1 MTLKPSYTELENK
14 IKELEHIISEDKGAK
29 RKLLESNRTLEEI
42 QRVAKIGSWLYDP
55 ATDALT
61 WSEEMFHIFGINHSS
76 QPPSNEET
84 RKIIHP
90 DDWFY
95 FDTAV
100 KRAIADGVVYDL
112 ELRIITPGGEIRH
125 IRTRGYAEKVSSGA
139 VKRLIGTTQ
148 DITESKKAQAALL
161 ESQER
166 YRALFDNIPINTV
179 VVDKEGKITDCR
191 FPDHPEE
198 ILQPNIGD
206 VMYKDFAQYPHIDM
220 YKELMESISSGTQKE
235 YLDLSY
241 DEKFLHIRISP
252 YHDGA
257 IITAIDTTPIRK
269 LESELQLTRKRE
281 SIGTLAGGIAHEF
294 NNMLGVIIG
303 NAELAM
309 ETMPDNNVASDF
321 LKEVLGASHRAKNV
335 VRQIL
340 SFARKTPVDRAPT
353 KISTVVQDSFK
364 LIKSTIEKSIM
375 IREKILCDSEIIL
388 GNPTEISQILLNL
401 CKNSEQAMRGG
412 VGEITLGLEPVI
424 VDDKMASRYESISAG
439 KYVRLTVSDTGEGVD
454 PKIIDRILDP
464 YFTTKDVDEGLGMG
478 LAVVYGIVKKYDGA
492 IKIKSDLG
500 EGTTVEILLPIAEIN
515 IEEGATLSETLST
528 GTEHIL
534 FVDDEPS
541 LVKLATHILEQQGYK
556 VTGVINSSDAL
567 AIFRR
572 EPDKFDLIV
581 TDLAM
586 PVMPGDML
594 IREVFKI
601 RPEIPIILSS
611 GHSDRIDEKMVE
623 ELSVMAYAMKPL
635 DRGELIKTV
644 RAVLDKAN
652 KKSLPA
658 ID

>member
-1 MTLKPSYTELENK
+1 
-14 IKELEHIISEDKGAK
+14 
-29 RKLLESNRTLEEI
+29 
-42 QRVAKIGSWLYDP
+42 
-55 ATDALT
+55 
-61 WSEEMFHIFGINHSS
+61 
-76 QPPSNEET
+76 
-84 RKIIHP
+84 
-90 DDWFY
+90 
-95 FDTAV
+95 
-100 KRAIADGVVYDL
+100 
-112 ELRIITPGGEIRH
+112 
-125 IRTRGYAEKVSSGA
+125 
-139 VKRLIGTTQ
+139 
-148 DITESKKAQAALL
+148 
-161 ESQER
+161 
-166 YRALFDNIPINTV
+166 
-179 VVDKEGKITDCR
+179 
-191 FPDHPEE
+191 
-198 ILQPNIGD
+198 
-206 VMYKDFAQYPHIDM
+206 MYKDFAQYPHIDM

-235 YLDLSY
+235 YFDLNY

-303 NAELAM
+303 NTELAM
-309 ETMPDNNVASDF
+309 EMMPGNNVATDF

-335 VRQIL
+335 VQQIL

-353 KISTVVQDSFK
+353 KISTVVRDSFK
-364 LIKSTIEKSIM
+364 LIKSTIEKSIKT
-375 IREKILCDSEIIL
+375 REKILCDSEIIL
-388 GNPTEISQILLNL
+388 GNPTEIGQILLNL

-412 VGEITLGLEPVI
+412 VGEITLGLESVI

-500 EGTTVEILLPIAEIN
+500 EGTTIEILFPIAETN
-515 IEEGATLSETLST
+515 IEERVTLSEMLPT

-541 LVKLATHILEQQGYK
+541 LVKLATQILEQQGYK
-556 VTGVINSSDAL
+556 VSGFINSSAAL

-586 PVMPGDML
+586 PDMPGDML

-601 RPEIPIILSS
+601 RPEIPVILSS

-652 KKSLPA
+652 EKSLPA